1 MFVVM
6 TFNCIS
12 LIMATIVMNIKKRG
26 DEKQCPDVP
35 AWMLWVCHNILSK
48 YVLCVCVW
56 GGGMCVCVCVCVVLW
71 CGAVRVYVYL

>member
-48 YVLCVCVW
+48 YVLCVCV
-56 GGGMCVCVCVCVVLW
+56 CV
-71 CGAVRVYVYL
+71 